1 MSPAQR
7 DCRFQFFC
15 KVFSQTAECLQFA
28 WGYPWQDTWQDSH
41 DSLTLCRQT
50 GVSVAQRA
58 GTRPQCRGLSHST
71 PCRPLPLQYQHQTCP
86 QVSQPAVCAWTLC
99 AQGQLPPGPAL
110 LNIHQRN
117 HGHSSNWAVTSHI
130 KALLVFSH
138 QDLVSWQQESISR
151 ITRIYAIFSFHPTP
165 S

>member
-7 DCRFQFFC
+7 DCRFRFFC
-15 KVFSQTAECLQFA
+15 KLFSQTVECLQFA
-28 WGYPWQDTWQDSH
+28 WGYPWQDSH
-41 DSLTLCRQT
+41 HSLTLCRQT
-50 GVSVAQRA
+50 GVSVAQSA
-58 GTRPQCRGLSHST
+58 GTCPQCRGLSHST
-71 PCRPLPLQYQHQTCP
+71 PCRSLLLQCQCQTYS

-99 AQGQLPPGPAL
+99 AQCQLPPGPAL
-110 LNIHQRN
+110 LNIHQCN
-117 HGHSSNWAVTSHI
+117 HGHSPNWAVTSHI